1 MPLDVKKTEEVWAR
15 YIWLRDNGHREFL
28 EKAHICENF
37 WAGNQWS
44 TEDKAKLT
52 AVGRPAMTI
61 NKILSTIATVLGEQ
75 INNRTEIAFKPRNN
89 GASSETATA
98 LTKLFMQISD
108 NNMLAWV
115 RSDVFS
121 DGVINGRGFYDVRLS
136 FDDSIMGEVKIEHLN
151 PKNVLIAADA
161 DQYDPDTWN
170 DVVTTKWL
178 SADEIEMLYGKADAD
193 SLRLNGAVDN
203 PYAMADDEPSDHFGS
218 QRPGT
223 SGVNLGSGKDDISRL
238 FRVIERQKREITRAD
253 CFVHMVRGDIREVPD
268 SWDAAKIDTYLQNNP
283 DVEILKRTVRKIRWT
298 VVAGSIVLHD
308 DWSPYKHFT
317 IVPFFPYFQRGKTIG
332 IVENLVGPQEILNK
346 IRSQELHV
354 VNTTANSGW
363 KTKAGALQNM
373 TIAELEQRGAETGL
387 VLELDD
393 LNNAEKIQPNPVPTG
408 LDRLSYKAEEDI
420 KSISAVSDYMTG
432 QAREDVS
439 AKALQ
444 MNQQRGMGNLT
455 KVNDNMVRSEWM
467 LSRAILDIVQEYY
480 TEPRILYITTD
491 KFSQEV
497 EELEL
502 NQLTPEGQIINDL
515 TMGEYGIVVT
525 SQPERD
531 VFADGQF
538 EQVISLR
545 RDLGIPIP
553 DKFLIDAS
561 GLQNKNEIIQAIE
574 GVTNSPEAQQQQA
587 DEAELQKRAAMA
599 QIAVDEATAAEKAA
613 KAQVAQIEAQVKA
626 QGGDQNGELAKAQ
639 AELAKAERD
648 AQLAQQ
654 KLIAETTLARETAGA
669 EIALKREIAGQ
680 DAQLKH
686 RNAASDR
693 AIKYMDS
700 VNRQKESAAKQAAA
714 KKPKK
719 ATGAKNG
726 PRKK

>member
-1 MPLDVKKTEEVWAR
+1 MPLDVTKTNEVWAR
-15 YIWLRDNGHREFL
+15 YVWLRDNGHRAFL
-28 EKAHICENF
+28 EKAHVCENF

-44 TEDKAKLT
+44 AEDKAKLS

-61 NKILSTIATVLGEQ
+61 NKILPTVATVLGEQ
-75 INNRTEIAFKPRNN
+75 IANRTEIAFKPRNN

-98 LTKLFMQISD
+98 LTKLFMQIGD
-108 NNMLAWV
+108 NNMLAWT

-121 DGVINGRGFYDVRLS
+121 DGIICGRGFYDVRLS
-136 FDDSIMGEVKIEHLN
+136 FDDSILGEVKIEHLN

-170 DVVTTKWL
+170 DVLTTKWL
-178 SADEIEMLYGKADAD
+178 SADEIEMLYGKKDAD
-193 SLRLNGAVDN
+193 ILRLNGAVDN
-203 PYAMADDEPSDHFGS
+203 PYALADDEPRDNFGT

-223 SGVNLGSGKDDISRL
+223 SGTNLGSGRDDISRL
-238 FRVIERQKREITRAD
+238 YRIIERQKREITRAD
-253 CFVHMVRGDIREVPD
+253 CFVHMTRGDIREVPAT
-268 SWDAAKIDTYLQNNP
+268 WDEQKVAEYLQNNP
-283 DVEILKRTVRKIRWT
+283 GVEILKRTVRKIRWT
-298 VVAGSIVLHD
+298 VIAGSVVLHD

-317 IVPFFPYFQRGKTIG
+317 VVPFFPYFQRGRTIG
-332 IVENLVGPQEILNK
+332 IVENLIGPQEILNK

-363 KTKAGALQNM
+363 KVKAGALQNM
-373 TIAELEQRGAETGL
+373 SIGELEQRGAETGL
-387 VLELDD
+387 VLELGEMDG
-393 LNNAEKIQPNPVPTG
+393 AEKITPNPVPTG
-408 LDRLSYKAEEDI
+408 LDRLSYKSEEDI

-455 KVNDNMVRSEWM
+455 KVMDNMVRSEWM
-467 LSRAILDIVQEYY
+467 LSRAVLDIVQEYY
-480 TEPRILYITTD
+480 TEPRIVYITTD
-491 KFSQEV
+491 RFSQEV
-497 EELEL
+497 EELGL
-502 NQLTPEGQIINDL
+502 NQLTSEGAIVNDL
-515 TMGEYGIVVT
+515 TIGEYAIVVT
-525 SQPERD
+525 TQPERD

-574 GVTNSPEAQQQQA
+574 GITNSPEAQQQQQA
-587 DEAELQKRAAMA
+587 QAEMQQRAAMA

-613 KAQVAQIEAQVKA
+613 KANVAQIEAQIKA

-639 AELAKAERD
+639 AELVKAERA

-654 KLIAETTLARETAGA
+654 KLIAETMLAREKAGA
-669 EIALKREIAGQ
+669 ELALKREVAGQ
-680 DAQLKH
+680 EAQLKH

-700 VNRQKESAAKQAAA
+700 VSRRKESEAKIASA
-714 KKPKK
+714 KTPKK